1 MTSSNYQKEL
11 QDRDN
16 TIIRLNNIGLG
27 LTTIAQIL
35 GCHPSTITHR
45 LKKLG
50 IEAMDTRRAFME
62 DVITQLTEDQQQWL
76 LETLDAEQVTIK
88 EYITKLIAQKFQGT
102 QHDKQLPD

>member
-1 MTSSNYQKEL
+1 MTSSDYQKEL

-27 LTTIAQIL
+27 LATIAQIL

-62 DVITQLTEDQQQWL
+62 DVIAQLTEDQQQWL

-88 EYITKLIAQKFQGT
+88 EYVTKLITQKFQGT
-102 QHDKQLPD
+102 LHDK